1 VLTSPPISPSPFHG
15 EGDGGR
21 GHQEEDFMR
30 IPIIAGNW
38 KMYKTEDEALQLV
51 SDLKQ
56 RLRDVTGVKIVI
68 FPPFTALSS
77 VKRALENS
85 SILLGAQ
92 NMHWEE
98 KGAFTGEVS
107 PTMLLTA
114 GCRYVIIGHS
124 ERRMYFFE
132 TDQSVNLKVKSALKF
147 NLSPIICVGEKLE
160 EREANKTE
168 EVVEIQV
175 EGAFKDLRAQQA
187 EKTVIAYEPV
197 WAIGTGRTATP
208 EQANEVHI
216 FIRKL
221 LSSQFGK
228 DCAEKINILY
238 GGSVKPENSMELLE
252 MSDIDGALVGGASLD
267 AGAFERIV
275 RSAIK

>member
-1 VLTSPPISPSPFHG
+1 
-15 EGDGGR
+15 
-21 GHQEEDFMR
+21 
-30 IPIIAGNW
+30 
-38 KMYKTEDEALQLV
+38 MYKTEEEAVQLV

-56 RLRDVTGVKIVI
+56 RLKDVTGVKVVI
-68 FPPFTALSS
+68 CPPFTALSS

-114 GCRYVIIGHS
+114 GCKYVIIGHS
-124 ERRMYFFE
+124 ERRGYFFE
-132 TDQSVNLKVKSALKF
+132 TDQSVNMKIKSALKF

-160 EREANKTE
+160 EREANKTQA
-168 EVVEIQV
+168 VVEIQV
-175 EGAFKDLRAQQA
+175 KGAFKDLSTPEA

-221 LSSQFGK
+221 LSSLFEK

-238 GGSVKPENSMELLE
+238 GGSVKPENSRELLQ

-267 AGAFERIV
+267 AHSFEGIV
-275 RSAIK
+275 RGAVKFV